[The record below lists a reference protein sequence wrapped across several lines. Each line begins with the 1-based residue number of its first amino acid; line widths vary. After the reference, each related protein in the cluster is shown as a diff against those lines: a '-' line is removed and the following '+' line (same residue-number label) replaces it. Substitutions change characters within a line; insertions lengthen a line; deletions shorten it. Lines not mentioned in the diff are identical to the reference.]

1 MYHILG
7 GTRRRRTYLG
17 KRSVVSATECLV
29 SIGFTD
35 LDNGCIGVLPMSMRE
50 DGRSSVPTHLTHGG
64 ELGDFITERNNLRD
78 ATEGAALGIPV

>member
-17 KRSVVSATECLV
+17 KRFVVCATECLV
-29 SIGFTD
+29 SICFTD
-35 LDNGCIGVLPMSMRE
+35 LDNGCIGILPMCE
-50 DGRSSVPTHLTHGG
+50 DGGSPVSTPLTHGG